1 MHPRSLFAVAVVE
14 DGRKSLSPTRA
25 IVKIVERK
33 QSCRTMGWNGKG
45 CWWRRMSRLSTVSQ
59 SFDLATGY
67 TPLCSYLLFIYF
79 FSPTPTPSHSGRS
92 MQFSIKLRHL
102 MVLMFVCFSYSYA
115 VRSLS
120 CTPSSHAIFLKKFNR
135 GRRRGRP

>member
-1 MHPRSLFAVAVVE
+1 MPSRCLLHPRSLFAVAVVE

-79 FSPTPTPSHSGRS
+79 FSPTPTPTTIVEDRCSFQSSYATSWSLCSYVFRIHMQFVRCPVHPAH
-92 MQFSIKLRHL
+92 MQFS
-102 MVLMFVCFSYSYA
+102 
-115 VRSLS
+115 
-120 CTPSSHAIFLKKFNR
+120 
-135 GRRRGRP
+135 